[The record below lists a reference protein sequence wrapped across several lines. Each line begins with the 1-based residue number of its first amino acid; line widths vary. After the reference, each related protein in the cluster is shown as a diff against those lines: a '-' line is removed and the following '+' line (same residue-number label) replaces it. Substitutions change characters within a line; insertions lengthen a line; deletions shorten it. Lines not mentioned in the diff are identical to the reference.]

1 MQDLLEIITLAYK
14 KLSAQNIVL
23 FLLLIKIVFCAI
35 GGLVVTYVHSKFS
48 YKWLRNNLNIYV
60 GITLPVI
67 GLVITTVI
75 GSNIALSIGMI
86 GALSIVRFR
95 TPIRTPYELVHYFS
109 LLTIGISAKVDLSI
123 TLILIS
129 LLSILPYFIKRFS
142 LINKNTLDDNGKLSL
157 NFQGLMKEND
167 FKKIIS
173 VKNIRNYSVKNEGDN
188 FNISGYALFNEV
200 RDKDKFLNEW
210 SPKINS
216 YNVDLDENN

>member
-1 MQDLLEIITLAYK
+1 MQELLEVITLAYK

-23 FLLLIKIVFCAI
+23 FLLLIKIIFCAL
-35 GGLVVTYVHSKFS
+35 GGLIVTYVHSKFS
-48 YKWLRNNLNIYV
+48 YKWLRNNFNIYV

-123 TLILIS
+123 TVVLII
-129 LLSILPYFIKRFS
+129 LLSILPYFIRRFS
-142 LINKNTLDDNGKLSL
+142 LIKDNSSGSDGKLSL
-157 NFQGLMKEND
+157 NFHGLMKEND
-167 FKKIIS
+167 FKKITS
-173 VKNIRNYSVKNEGDN
+173 DKNIRNYSV
-188 FNISGYALFNEV
+188 
-200 RDKDKFLNEW
+200 DKDKFLNEW
-210 SPKINS
+210 SSKINS

>member
-1 MQDLLEIITLAYK
+1 MQELLEVITLAYK

-23 FLLLIKIVFCAI
+23 FLLLIKIFFCAA
-35 GGLVVTYVHSKFS
+35 GGMIVTYTHSKFS
-48 YKWLRNNLNIYV
+48 YKWLRNNFNLYV

-123 TLILIS
+123 TLVLVI
-129 LLSILPYFIKRFS
+129 LLSILPYFIKKFS
-142 LINKNTLDDNGKLSL
+142 ITNLGKSEADEKMSL
-157 NFQGLMKEND
+157 NFQALMQEVD
-167 FKKIIS
+167 FKKIINN
-173 VKNIRNYSVKNEGDN
+173 KNIKNYSVKNQNNEM
-188 FNISGYALFNEV
+188 NISGLLEFSNNSE
-200 RDKDKFLNEW
+200 KDKFLNEW
-210 SPKINS
+210 SSKINS